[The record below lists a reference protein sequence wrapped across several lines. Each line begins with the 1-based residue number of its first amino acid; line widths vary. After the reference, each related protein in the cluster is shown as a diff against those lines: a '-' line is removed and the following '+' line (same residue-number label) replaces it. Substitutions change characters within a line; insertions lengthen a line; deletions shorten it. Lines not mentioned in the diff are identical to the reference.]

1 MRTQIVIKIE
11 TICPGHTPIL
21 STKFH
26 PSSST
31 TFWYVVLN
39 CLAQSF
45 NDEESLKNIIMSG
58 SGHGSSPK
66 LNHFF
71 HVTHQTW
78 PPCFIRIRRHL
89 FEISCT
95 QTNRETDRKGWKHN
109 LLHLELKKY
118 VVEFNDQIWNS
129 SSNLLWIRWKFTILE
144 ILPELMTFGLGWH
157 FDLKQ
162 KSSSFW
168 ETAPSGEVS
177 WRSV

>member
-1 MRTQIVIKIE
+1 MLYVVFEPNLSMVKNYFKNSCRMRTQIVIKID

-26 PSSST
+26 PNSST
-31 TFWYVVLN
+31 SFCFFVLN

-71 HVTHQTW
+71 HVTHQAW
-78 PPCFIRIRRHL
+78 PPCVIRIRRHL
-89 FEISCT
+89 FEISWT

-109 LLHLELKKY
+109 LLHLRWWRKQEDD
-118 VVEFNDQIWNS
+118 VVAS
-129 SSNLLWIRWKFTILE
+129 TILAE
-144 ILPELMTFGLGWH
+144 YIKYIWT
-157 FDLKQ
+157 
-162 KSSSFW
+162 
-168 ETAPSGEVS
+168 
-177 WRSV
+177 